1 MKIKKMLF
9 FIVVSFFSVAPLM
22 AGPCLPGGPPG
33 PCDGVDDT
41 GAPIDGQIWLGLIGG
56 LAIGG
61 YFLMK
66 KTTIKID

>member
-1 MKIKKMLF
+1 MKIKKMLS
-9 FIVVSFFSVAPLM
+9 FIIVSFLFVGSIIAQ
-22 AGPCLPGGPPG
+22 PCPPG
-33 PCDGVDDT
+33 SPPGCDPNVDDT
-41 GAPIDGQIWLGLIGG
+41 GAPIDGQIWVGLIGG